1 MGWYE
6 WLSGSDTMEGARHAS
21 VVEQVEIG
29 RYRDHHPPLRSD
41 ESLGWDGHLF
51 TGYHLHAVKKDS
63 STEYVTTDL
72 PGRLSKIN
80 D

>member
-1 MGWYE
+1 MGWFE
-6 WLSGSDTMEGARHAS
+6 RLSGSAEMEGARNAS
-21 VVEQVEIG
+21 VVEQVEIR

-51 TGYHLHAVKKDS
+51 TGYHLHTVKKDA

>member
-1 MGWYE
+1 MGWFE
-6 WLSGSDTMEGARHAS
+6 RLSGSAEMEGARNAS
-21 VVEQVEIG
+21 VVEHVEIR
-29 RYRDHHPPLRSD
+29 RYRAHHPPLRSD
-41 ESLGWDGHLF
+41 ESLGWEGHLF
-51 TGYHLHAVKKDS
+51 TGYHLRTVRKDA